1 MGKKKGDENM
11 FNKKLIK
18 RLKETINS
26 LDDELDIKEA
36 VIESYQKENE
46 ILLENLEELRDKI
59 TDLENNIEFLTNNLS
74 EKNKELVNNLN
85 PEN

>member
-1 MGKKKGDENM
+1 M